1 MPVDASRDQ
10 QSAASSQPHADGS
23 DDGYTRLHITPL
35 DADLLKIVVPAS
47 VLPKARNISFH
58 TIATFPENRFG
69 FVDLPQADANKLR
82 AKLNGAVLKGAKM
95 RVEKARK
102 ETREE
107 PAGEDTEVCEKNAKP
122 SGEEG
127 TKKRKRDIN
136 VVDGVTLTDRKVK
149 RGWTEATDHKSKK
162 KRKDAS
168 DKTDKKKEK
177 KEKKKRVKSKYTDQ
191 DECLLKVKV
200 PANAAANLPAE
211 DPSQK
216 KKRKN
221 KGRVREVT
229 VHEFE
234 HTTKFPSFLKDA
246 SSASSKSKATE
257 FVEGKGW
264 VDGKGNVVESV
275 AVKARPEAPRK
286 QARHAP
292 ADQVEEE
299 DSDTS
304 SSGTSSEDESEDK
317 KPSSKT
323 VPAPDSESDTSSDE
337 EDDEDDEPA
346 KAAVFKTP
354 KSTAKADAS
363 RPVSSS
369 STRSLKITIPP
380 PDTPSTKHVHPLE
393 ALYKRNKTGD
403 AVQTPAKDAEPFTFF
418 GGGDEEEDQQAEN
431 DHQTV
436 AMPMTPFSRQDF
448 ERRTIRSA
456 APTPDTA
463 HPTRMQ
469 NFWPTALDIDEELD
483 APELDDGDEDG
494 DEDME
499 NGEEQAV
506 NGTNGTSATTDFQ
519 AWFWENRRDLN
530 KSWMT
535 RRKTVAKEKR
545 HRENKARASKAV

>member
-35 DADLLKIVVPAS
+35 DADLLKIVVPALL
-47 VLPKARNISFH
+47 LPKARNVSFH

-107 PAGEDTEVCEKNAKP
+107 PAGEDTGDREKTEA
-122 SGEEG
+122 EG
-127 TKKRKRDIN
+127 TKKRKRDVN
-136 VVDGVTLTDRKVK
+136 VVEGVALTDRKVK
-149 RGWTEATDHKSKK
+149 RGWTETTDHKSKK

-168 DKTDKKKEK
+168 EKAEKKKDKKDK

-191 DECLLKVKV
+191 EECLLKVKV

-221 KGRVREVT
+221 KGKAREVT

-234 HTTKFPSFLKDA
+234 HTTKFPSFLKDT
-246 SSASSKSKATE
+246 SSTSSKSKPTE

-264 VDGKGNVVESV
+264 VDDEGNVVESV
-275 AVKARPEAPRK
+275 ALKKRPEAPRK
-286 QARHAP
+286 QARRTP
-292 ADQVEEE
+292 ADQAEED

-304 SSGTSSEDESEDK
+304 SSGTSSEDESEDE
-317 KPSSKT
+317 KPVSKPL
-323 VPAPDSESDTSSDE
+323 PAPDSESDTSSDE
-337 EDDEDDEPA
+337 EDDEDDEPS
-346 KAAVFKTP
+346 KTAVFKTP
-354 KSTAKADAS
+354 KSTVKADAS

-380 PDTPSTKHVHPLE
+380 PDTPSAKGVHPLE
-393 ALYKRNKTGD
+393 ALYKRKKTSD

-418 GGGDEEEDQQAEN
+418 GGGDEEEDQQEEN
-431 DHQTV
+431 DQQTV

-469 NFWPTALDIDEELD
+469 NFWPTALDIDEELEG
-483 APELDDGDEDG
+483 PELDGGDDDDG

-499 NGEEQAV
+499 NGEEEAV

-519 AWFWENRRDLN
+519 SWFWENRRDLN